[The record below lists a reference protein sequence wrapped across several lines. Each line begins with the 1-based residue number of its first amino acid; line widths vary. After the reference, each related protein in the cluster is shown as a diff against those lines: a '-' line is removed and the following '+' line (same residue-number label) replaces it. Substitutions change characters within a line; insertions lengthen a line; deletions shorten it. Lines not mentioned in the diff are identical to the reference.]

1 MMQEATYKIDEHEN
15 YTVITI
21 LADKLTAIVAP
32 DLKTELVVLKGKGVK
47 NIIINLEKAIYCDS
61 SGLSIVLIANRI
73 CKEGNGCFVV
83 CALQHAVEKLV
94 DISQLTNILN
104 ITPTVSEAV
113 DFIFMDELERGL
125 SDSEENLN

>member
-1 MMQEATYKIDEHEN
+1 MESAAYKIEENEN
-15 YTVITI
+15 YSVLTI
-21 LADKLTAIVAP
+21 LEDKFTATIAP
-32 DLKTELVVLKGKGVK
+32 DLKSELVVLKDKGVK
-47 NIIINLEKAIYCDS
+47 NIIINLENAVYCDS

-83 CALQHAVEKLV
+83 CGLQHAVEKLV

-104 ITPTVSEAV
+104 ITPTLNEAV

-125 SDSEENLN
+125 SDSEEKLN